1 MDSSKE
7 RKPSWIDDPEKA
19 TAAVTA
25 SALAVFAVVHE
36 MVPAHHQD
44 LVRYLGGADFA
55 FNVATWVAIHR
66 SRNTYAEQIE
76 HTEQALIEQDV
87 A

>member
-7 RKPSWIDDPEKA
+7 RKQSWVDDPEKA

-25 SALAVFAVVHE
+25 AALATFAVVHE
-36 MVPAHHQD
+36 MVPPHHQD
-44 LVRYLGGADFA
+44 LVRYLGGADFV

-76 HTEQALIEQDV
+76 RTEQTLVEQDV

>member
-1 MDSSKE
+1 MDSSEE

-25 SALAVFAVVHE
+25 AALATFAVVHE

-44 LVRYLGGADFA
+44 LVRYLGAADFA
-55 FNVATWVAIHR
+55 FNVATWIAIHR
-66 SRNTYAEQIE
+66 NRNREQPE
-76 HTEQALIEQDV
+76 VTEENRHSLEEV